1 MLNIVENT
9 VGRGT
14 YETWPTGA
22 TRAIELIETQLR
34 ETTGFL
40 TGQVT
45 EVLTMLE
52 KKYRPTEEVLNSNPE
67 ERKIWKEAGQL
78 RNAIENRVYNLVTG
92 FQKKE

>member
-14 YETWPTGA
+14 YETWSTGA
-22 TRAIELIETQLR
+22 TRQIENLEIKLR
-34 ETTGFL
+34 ETCGFL
-40 TGQVT
+40 TGQVS